1 MIAHRLRI
9 FMKSDSIILLS
20 GGLDSTANLA
30 FAVEQGKHPLCL
42 TIRYGQ
48 RAEHSEILAT
58 RRLTE
63 YYGVS
68 HEVIDLGWLGHMG
81 GSSLT
86 DSARTIP
93 TIHSSELD
101 TKSVTE
107 STAKSVWVPNR
118 NGIFIEIAGAIAD
131 SRKISEIY
139 VGFNAEEAVTFPD
152 NSTAYMN
159 AINQALSFST
169 SNQAKVQSF
178 THTLTK
184 REIVAKLREL
194 KRPFPFDLVWSCYF
208 SGTKACGTCES
219 CQRYLR
225 AVS

>member
-1 MIAHRLRI
+1 MISA
-9 FMKSDSIILLS
+9 DSIVLLS

-30 FAVEQGKHPLCL
+30 MACDEGKKPLCL

-48 RAEHSEILAT
+48 RAEHSEIRAT
-58 RRLTE
+58 RKLIE
-63 YYGVS
+63 YYGAT
-68 HEVIDLGWLGHMG
+68 HEIIDLGWLGHMG

-93 TIHSSELD
+93 TIKTSELD

-107 STAKSVWVPNR
+107 TTAKSVWVPNR

-131 SRKISEIY
+131 SRKISSIY

-169 SNQAKVQSF
+169 SNQARVESY
-178 THTLTK
+178 THTMTK
-184 REIVAKLREL
+184 REIVAKLKQL
-194 KRPFPFDLVWSCYF
+194 KKPFPFELVWSCYF
-208 SGTKACGTCES
+208 SGEKACGTCES
-219 CQRYLR
+219 CQRYSR